1 MVRVTNNLREKR
13 RSARFG
19 PYLISIVQTAEHQT
33 RLAGHNF
40 GHPWRAVRLWVVLD
54 GELTIT
60 SAGNTE
66 TLTPRCAA
74 LAVGW
79 RPLEVQTPGALL
91 IEVDVAVE
99 RTPMKGTFDETPLTV
114 WGPDAVL
121 PSAVAAALRDL
132 VIHPGD
138 VPRVR
143 AEVTR
148 VIEQLVGAVATT
160 RPETR
165 SSALLEQ
172 VERSRVIQY
181 ISAHHAEAD
190 LAPATIAEYFG
201 VSTRTLHRLF
211 EGEERTIC
219 GWIAHERLRSALA
232 RLHDPRYSAV
242 TLEDLAEL
250 CGYGSALALRRA
262 VQTATGATP
271 SELRARLAS

>member
-1 MVRVTNNLREKR
+1 MVQVPSGLRERR

-19 PYLISIVQTAEHQT
+19 PYLVSLVQTGKVEV
-33 RLAGHNF
+33 RLAGDNF

-54 GELTIT
+54 GVVLIT
-60 SAGNTE
+60 TAGSTE

-79 RPLEVQTPGALL
+79 RPLEVETAGALL
-91 IEVDVAVE
+91 IEVDIAIE

-114 WGPDAVL
+114 WGLEAVL
-121 PSAVAAALRDL
+121 PAAVAAALREL
-132 VIHPGD
+132 VIRPGD
-138 VPRVR
+138 APKVR
-143 AEVTR
+143 AEAMR
-148 VIEQLVGAVATT
+148 VVEQLVGAVTT
-160 RPETR
+160 SRPEVR
-165 SSALLEQ
+165 PAALADQ

-181 ISAHHAEAD
+181 IAAHHAEAN
-190 LAPATIAEYFG
+190 LAPATIAEFFG

-250 CGYGSALALRRA
+250 CGYGSGLALRRA